1 MLRFSGIQNNNIET
15 NDKKN
20 IRLFKI
26 KVIFPVSFSF
36 FNDIYLTVWQSTTF
50 IYNEQFCRVRQ
61 RYFANDHKISALAK
75 LILGLIGRRSL
86 PILYKGKFSVLSYKL
101 VGGDQNMGGHRF
113 MFSLFTVFSIFLL
126 LLTRSVDMHVTQA
139 AQWKSCRW
147 SVPLCLFN

>member
-1 MLRFSGIQNNNIET
+1 MGSQATVVEGNSRRKRLSFSGFRSFPSLFPKVTHKFTFLIWKWIKIMLRISGIQNNNIET

-20 IRLFKI
+20 IWLFKI

-36 FNDIYLTVWQSTTF
+36 YNDIYLTVWQSTTF

-75 LILGLIGRRSL
+75 LILGLIGRRSM

-101 VGGDQNMGGHRF
+101 VGGD
-113 MFSLFTVFSIFLL
+113 
-126 LLTRSVDMHVTQA
+126 
-139 AQWKSCRW
+139 
-147 SVPLCLFN
+147 